1 MADYRVPPKSMKK
14 ELDALYAKLDPLY
27 VDPGW
32 RITDVSIWKEPKK
45 TLGPAIW
52 RWSDGRA
59 ALEEVARVVSPEF
72 AERRNLISAIRPR
85 AMSTA
90 PSGR

>member
-45 TLGPAIW
+45 TLEPAIW
-52 RWSDGRA
+52 R
-59 ALEEVARVVSPEF
+59 
-72 AERRNLISAIRPR
+72 
-85 AMSTA
+85 
-90 PSGR
+90 